1 VSAQATAPRRGPIT
15 ASDLSRPANR
25 RLGLRRL
32 PQITLRA
39 LKMVWHASP
48 RQLLTS
54 VGLQAFTSITTVAQ
68 LLVLKQS
75 VSGVTHVANHG
86 SATPLIID
94 LAVLGAITVLSGT
107 VASIAYHQQALL
119 VECVGTHTHGRII
132 DVATTVEME
141 AFDTPAFYDQLQR
154 AQTSSLVRSI
164 EMVTTVTTLVTG
176 LFMSAGIAIALL
188 LMQPLL
194 LACVAVAGVPAL
206 FGSIQN
212 SRKAYLFEWELTPQ
226 NRERQYLMDV
236 LTGRP
241 AAKELRAFQSIS
253 FLRERYEDLSDERWE
268 QMKAFVRD
276 RIKTSVLANLAST
289 VGVAIAVGSLAWLIA
304 HGRITLATAVAAG
317 LAMQQLGSRAN
328 MVTSSLG
335 KLIECGM
342 FIDDYHDF
350 LALVSGD
357 HGRSEAAVA
366 DGQSTGAEATQRRRA
381 GKFDRLS
388 LENVSFAYPHV
399 DRLALTDVSLEIG
412 KGEVVALV
420 GENGSGKT
428 TLVKLISQLY
438 RPAAGQV
445 LWNGVDA
452 RVLPSAEIQ
461 QQITV
466 LFQDYV
472 QYHLAAH
479 ENVLLGRVD
488 GESGFSD
495 VINAAVQAGA
505 HEFLSSLPQGY
516 ATRLGR
522 QFFGGQE
529 LSVGQWQRV
538 ALARAFF
545 RAGELLILDEPTA
558 SLDPRA
564 EHDLFSRIRRLAH
577 GRSVLLV
584 SHRFSTVRNAD
595 RIYVLDKGQII
606 EAGRHEELMA
616 RRGRYSELFELQ
628 ASAYRAPLKVAA

>member
-1 VSAQATAPRRGPIT
+1 VSAAATARRRGPIT

-39 LKMVWHASP
+39 LAMVWRASP

-54 VGLQAFTSITTVAQ
+54 AGLQAFTSITTVVQ

-86 SATPLIID
+86 SATSLIID

-119 VECVGTHTHGRII
+119 IECVGTHTHGRII

-164 EMVTTVTTLVTG
+164 EMVTSVTTLVTG

-206 FGSIQN
+206 LGSIQN

-226 NRERQYLMDV
+226 NRERQYLMEV
-236 LTGRP
+236 LTGRV

-253 FLRERYEDLSDERWE
+253 FLRQRYEDLSDERWE
-268 QMKAFVRD
+268 QMKAFVRE
-276 RIKTSVLANLAST
+276 RVKTSVLANLAST

-304 HGRITLATAVAAG
+304 HGRISLATAVAAG
-317 LAMQQLGSRAN
+317 IAMQQLGSRAN

-350 LALVSGD
+350 LALVPGD
-357 HGRSEAAVA
+357 EGRSEAAGA
-366 DGQSTGAEATQRRRA
+366 DRQSTGAEATPRRA
-381 GKFDRLS
+381 GKFDHLRLD
-388 LENVSFAYPHV
+388 NVSFAYPHV
-399 DRLALTDVSLEIG
+399 GRLALNDVSLEIG

-438 RPAAGQV
+438 RPTAGQV
-445 LWNGVDA
+445 LWNDVDTRA
-452 RVLPSAEIQ
+452 LASEEIQ

-479 ENVLLGRVD
+479 ENVLLGRAD
-488 GESGFSD
+488 GEAEFSD

-545 RAGELLILDEPTA
+545 RGGELLILDEPTA

-564 EHDLFSRIRRLAH
+564 EHDLFSRIRRLAC

-606 EAGRHEELMA
+606 EAGRHEELLA
-616 RRGRYSELFELQ
+616 RRGRYAELFELQ
-628 ASAYRAPLKVAA
+628 ASAYRAPLEVAA